1 MFRRLQ
7 AQTCLH
13 NHDRC
18 NNELRQ
24 DPDHEIDIVEEA
36 INYAGDMLKRLRD
49 QFPDTTWTF
58 YTTGHSLGGF
68 VSNAIQIA
76 YDDDFVK

>member
-1 MFRRLQ
+1 MD
-7 AQTCLH
+7 TYLH

-36 INYAGDMLKRLRD
+36 IEYAGDMLKKLP
-49 QFPDTTWTF
+49 QQYADTTWTF

-68 VSNAIQIA
+68 VANAIQIR
-76 YDDDFVK
+76 YDDDFEK

>member
-1 MFRRLQ
+1 M
-7 AQTCLH
+7 H

-36 INYAGDMLKRLRD
+36 VEYAGDMLKKLSE
-49 QFPDTTWTF
+49 QYSGTAWTF

-68 VSNAIQIA
+68 VANAIQIRF
-76 YDDDFVK
+76 DDDFEK

>member
-1 MFRRLQ
+1 ML
-7 AQTCLH
+7 CLPGSGH
-13 NHDRC
+13 VHYHDRC

-36 INYAGDMLKRLRD
+36 IKYAGDTLKRLPE
-49 QFPDTTWTF
+49 QYPHTTWTF

-68 VSNAIQIA
+68 VSNAIQIRF
-76 YDDDFVK
+76 DDKFAK